1 MSLTGSNLAHFNDAG
16 AQPVV
21 TIAIPTV
28 DRVDYLR
35 LAVESALAQT
45 WSSIEVIVAN
55 NACTDGT
62 AAYLATLTDPRLR
75 NIVHPSRLSMVDNWN
90 TIVAIA
96 TGKYF
101 LLLSDDDLL
110 HPTAIEQMVLRYE
123 TADRASTSIGFVYCS
138 TRFIDKTGKTL
149 STTKSVPAIQTA
161 KELILGVFGYTRK
174 VMLCSILFRTADVVP
189 GFPSGF
195 QLANDSAL
203 WMPLVIRYGSAAFV
217 DELLVSYRIASNLS
231 LSVTSDVWMADNRNL
246 LHLVFAEFKAHGQ
259 DTPEFDSQVAPRP
272 KETYHPHHR
281 ERDQSLQSRGQTWRT
296 SGISE

>member
-1 MSLTGSNLAHFNDAG
+1 
-16 AQPVV
+16 
-21 TIAIPTV
+21 
-28 DRVDYLR
+28 
-35 LAVESALAQT
+35 
-45 WSSIEVIVAN
+45 
-55 NACTDGT
+55 
-62 AAYLATLTDPRLR
+62 
-75 NIVHPSRLSMVDNWN
+75 MVDNWN

-259 DTPEFDSQVAPRP
+259 DTPELTA
-272 KETYHPHHR
+272 KLHR
-281 ERDQSLQSRGQTWRT
+281 ALKRHTIHTIANGIKVSNPGDKLGELRGYLNNYRSFLSPYGAKVLLQRVGALLLPEQIKASLRRSIR
-296 SGISE
+296 S